1 MADLHKYT
9 VQESLNASQGN
20 AGTWTVNSAGT
31 VDSTGGTTT
40 TLSLGDDTCI
50 LLLQPTV
57 ETQISFTKR
66 ATNINATN
74 DISIPANTLTAMVV
88 PRGVAD
94 LTESTTVVLNYCG
107 DTASS
112 GTMRIVEV

>member
-20 AGTWTVNSAGT
+20 AGTWTVNSVGT
-31 VDSTGGTTT
+31 VNASGGATV
-40 TLSLGDDTCI
+40 TLPLGEDTCI

-66 ATNINATN
+66 ATNINTSN

-94 LTESTTVVLNYCG
+94 LTESTTIVLNYCG
-107 DTASS
+107 DVGS